1 MKPIKKRYT
10 QLFLAG
16 LIIGISI
23 SLLLNYKSYTRINQL
38 EEVIELQERQIEVLN
53 DAKNDYINRYEK
65 LKSTLSY
72 INEENAKW
80 TALVNTTIILETGHK
95 TSYTYNV
102 LNNYG
107 GISCG
112 VEYCSYESKEQ
123 GLQALETLLEQYVDA
138 FGYDIQAIRSVY
150 CPISDE
156 GCIGDYEKFIE
167 IYNEQLEKELNKW
180 DIKLMVG
187 KRIKVNLKDI

>member
-1 MKPIKKRYT
+1 MQRQNKKRYT
-10 QLFLAG
+10 IKLLAG

-23 SLLLNYKSYTRINQL
+23 TLLYFNNVQKTNQ
-38 EEVIELQERQIEVLN
+38 IELMEKQIDILN
-53 DAKNDYINRYEK
+53 DYNADLINR
-65 LKSTLSY
+65 LKTLESTIEY
-72 INEENAKW
+72 INEQNAQW
-80 TALVNTTIILETGHK
+80 RALVNTTIILETGHK
-95 TSYTYNV
+95 TSYAYNV
-102 LNNYG
+102 LNNFG

-112 VEYCSYESKEQ
+112 SEYCTYETREQ

-167 IYNEQLEKELNKW
+167 IYNEQLEKEITKWICTNLNGRKNP
-180 DIKLMVG
+180 K
-187 KRIKVNLKDI
+187 